1 MFFFF
6 FFLSLGMIGLFF
18 GVRALRRP
26 NSWPFNRTKDELH
39 EYDMMGIKFRGVFL
53 LAFGTVLTIASFR
66 LASYLIKSK
75 KAANIAALHRA
86 LLWSRSISWYQH

>member
-6 FFLSLGMIGLFF
+6 FFLLLGMIGLFF

-66 LASYLIKSK
+66 ILLIDK
-75 KAANIAALHRA
+75 
-86 LLWSRSISWYQH
+86 

>member
-1 MFFFF
+1 M
-6 FFLSLGMIGLFF
+6 
-18 GVRALRRP
+18 RRP

-66 LASYLIKSK
+66 LLLI
-75 KAANIAALHRA
+75 
-86 LLWSRSISWYQH
+86 